1 MALKI
6 RYFKIY
12 VLQLKQCF
20 EGNVYI
26 LNVYIRK
33 ERRCKNSD
41 LNFYIKNLENEEQ
54 VKTKVSKGEEVKISG
69 QEKKKENK
77 HQRS

>member
-1 MALKI
+1 MLRGKCI
-6 RYFKIY
+6 
-12 VLQLKQCF
+12 
-20 EGNVYI
+20 G

-69 QEKKKENK
+69 QEKKKRKQTSEK
-77 HQRS
+77 LMKSKDGCLKRIL